1 MIVTQLLREMLQVR
15 ESLEAHGIR
24 GTGGYAELLAAKA
37 LGATR
42 NLSGVEK
49 GYDLICS
56 KLGRVEVR
64 SRTLPRSGRK
74 ETRIEIPSQKSDGFD
89 WLLGILFN
97 PDVSIVG
104 GFLLPHDA
112 TLRLA
117 ELQQFKRIPFEV
129 GAAHPEAVNMTAKL
143 REAQLSL

>member
-1 MIVTQLLREMLQVR
+1 MVVTQLLREMLRVR
-15 ESLEAHGIR
+15 DALENHGIR
-24 GTGGYAELLAAKA
+24 DTGGYAELLAARA

-42 NLSGVEK
+42 NISGVEK
-49 GYDLICS
+49 GFDLVCS
-56 KLGRVEVR
+56 QLGRIEVR

-74 ETRIEIPSQKSDGFD
+74 ESRIEIPSQKSGGFD

-129 GAAHPEAVNMTAKL
+129 GAAHPDAVDVTAKL
-143 REAQLSL
+143 KDAQHGL

>member
-1 MIVTQLLREMLQVR
+1 M
-15 ESLEAHGIR
+15 
-24 GTGGYAELLAAKA
+24 
-37 LGATR
+37 
-42 NLSGVEK
+42 EK

-56 KLGRVEVR
+56 KLGRIEVR

-89 WLLGILFN
+89 WLLGVLFN

-129 GAAHPEAVNMTAKL
+129 GAA
-143 REAQLSL
+143 

>member
-1 MIVTQLLREMLQVR
+1 MVVTQLLREMLLIRQA
-15 ESLEAHGIR
+15 LENHGIR
-24 GTGGYAELLAAKA
+24 DTGGYAELLAAKA
-37 LGATR
+37 LCATR

-49 GYDLICS
+49 GYDLVCS
-56 KLGRVEVR
+56 NLGRIEVR

-74 ETRIEIPSQKSDGFD
+74 ESRIEIPSQKYDGFD

-112 TLRLA
+112 TLSLA

-129 GAAHPEAVNMTAKL
+129 GAAHCEAIDITAKL
-143 REAQLSL
+143 KEAQLNL

>member
-1 MIVTQLLREMLQVR
+1 MVITQLLREMLQVR
-15 ESLEAHGIR
+15 EALEAHGIR
-24 GTGGYAELLAAKA
+24 DTGGYAELLAAKA

-49 GYDLICS
+49 GYDLVCS
-56 KLGRVEVR
+56 KLGRIEVR
-64 SRTLPRSGRK
+64 SRTLPRNGRK
-74 ETRIEIPSQKSDGFD
+74 ETRIEIPSQKTDGFD

-104 GFLLPHDA
+104 AFLLPHDA
-112 TLRLA
+112 AVGLS

-129 GAAHPEAVNMTAKL
+129 GAAHHEAIDVTSKL
-143 REAQLSL
+143 RDAQLNL

>member
-24 GTGGYAELLAAKA
+24 DTGGYAELLAAKA

-56 KLGRVEVR
+56 KLGKVEVR

-129 GAAHPEAVNMTAKL
+129 GATHPEAINVTAKL